1 MISRSMKVR
10 RHSKPVGRD
19 HLKQGMGSIMEQMG
33 NSSAFTAY
41 GVDGCKAGWFYIAF
55 GPAERIRW
63 GIERKIDALVAKA
76 APEDRIFI
84 DIPIGLPSNRL
95 GRVCDA
101 EARNRLH
108 PQRRSSVFSA
118 PVRAVLHHTNNYARA
133 NQMSKELT
141 GKGLNKQTFNI
152 LPKIKEVDDLL
163 GSCGKARRI
172 IREVH
177 PEVCFWTLAGDRP
190 MQYGKSI
197 LKGYFERLAVLR
209 ELWPSISET
218 IEAILEDEMVLE
230 EHTRGNLN
238 GDDILDAAAAAITA
252 WAEPQALRTLPD
264 HPPRD
269 QRGLPMEMVY
279 VPCGTARLKH

>member
-33 NSSAFTAY
+33 NSSALTAY

-55 GPAERIRW
+55 GPGEKIRW

-76 APEDRIFI
+76 APQDRIFI

-141 GKGLNKQTFNI
+141 ATGALKGKGLNKQTFNI
-152 LPKIKEVDDLL
+152 LPKIKEVDD
-163 GSCGKARRI
+163 SRAAR
-172 IREVH
+172 
-177 PEVCFWTLAGDRP
+177 
-190 MQYGKSI
+190 Q
-197 LKGYFERLAVLR
+197 LR
-209 ELWPSISET
+209 EG
-218 IEAILEDEMVLE
+218 A
-230 EHTRGNLN
+230 
-238 GDDILDAAAAAITA
+238 
-252 WAEPQALRTLPD
+252 QD
-264 HPPRD
+264 HPRSPSGSLFLGARWGSAHAIRKKHP
-269 QRGLPMEMVY
+269 QGLF
-279 VPCGTARLKH
+279 